1 MDNNPDLMELKTT
14 YPNKFLSVEEIFGH
28 IHRGNRIFVG
38 TACGEPQY
46 LVKLLVEY
54 ANSHPKAFFDVEV
67 FHVWTLGVAPYTD
80 RKFKRNFRH
89 NSFFIG
95 NSTRDTVNKG
105 LADYT
110 PVFISQ
116 VPDLFA
122 KKRVPL
128 DVALIQTSLPDAN
141 GYMSLGV
148 SVDIT
153 KAAVDDASIIIVQVN
168 PQMPRVYGDTFIHMN
183 QVDFAI
189 LHDEPLLEY
198 ENRIMDDTAKRIGRY
213 IARLVNDGDT
223 IQVGYGSVPN
233 AIVASLSK
241 KKDIGIHTELL
252 TDGIVDLMRNGVVT
266 NKNKAIDRGKT
277 VAAFCMGKRETYQ
290 YINDNPKIEFRGV
303 EYTNNPLVIAGI
315 KNLVAINGALQ
326 IDLTGQSTA
335 ESIGKQFY
343 SGIGGQADFMRG
355 ATLAPGGKSILV
367 FPSTAKNG
375 QYSRIVPLLAEG
387 TGVTLT
393 RGDVH
398 YVVTEFGIAYIHG
411 KNIRERAMDL
421 ISIANPKFRPQ
432 LIEKAK
438 KLKLIYEDQAYVL
451 GNQED
456 SAESLESYR
465 TTSKGLMLKF
475 RPVRINDESL
485 IKDMFYALSDK
496 SMYRRFMSAR
506 KDMPHELR
514 QNFIA
519 TDYSKEML
527 ILAIV
532 EKEDMEELVA
542 LGQYAKCGSDRM
554 AEVAIVVCDNYQNK
568 GIGTELMSYLALVAR
583 KQGLLGFTAEVLGQ
597 NLPMLHVFE
606 KMDFDI
612 NSSLSE
618 GTYEL
623 SMIFRK
629 AN

>member
-1 MDNNPDLMELKTT
+1 MDNNQDLMELKAT

-28 IHRGNRIFVG
+28 IHRGDRIFVG

-54 ANSHPKAFFDVEV
+54 ANSHPKAFFDVEI

-80 RKFKRNFRH
+80 RRFKHNFRH

-95 NSTRDTVNKG
+95 DSTRDPVNQA

-110 PVFISQ
+110 PVFLSQ
-116 VPDLFA
+116 VPGLFYS
-122 KKRVPL
+122 KRVPL
-128 DVALIQTSLPDAN
+128 DVALIQTSPPDAN

-153 KAAVDDASIIIVQVN
+153 RAAVDNASTIIVQVN
-168 PQMPRVYGDTFIHMN
+168 PKMPRAYGDTFIHMN
-183 QVDFAI
+183 KVDFAI
-189 LHDEPLLEY
+189 FRDEPLLEY
-198 ENRIMDDTAKRIGRY
+198 ENKIMEDTAQRIGGY
-213 IARLVNDGDT
+213 IAHLINDGDT

-233 AIVASLSK
+233 AILTSLSQ

-252 TDGIVDLMRNGVVT
+252 TDGIVDLMRNGVIT

-290 YINDNPKIEFRGV
+290 YINDNPEIEFRGV
-303 EYTNNPLVIAGI
+303 EYTNNPLIIAGI

-375 QYSRIVPLLAEG
+375 EYSRIVPLLAEG
-387 TGVTLT
+387 AGVTLT

-438 KLKLIYEDQAYVL
+438 ELKLIYEDQAYVL
-451 GNQED
+451 GNKED
-456 SAESLESYR
+456 YAESLESYR
-465 TTSKGLMLKF
+465 KTSKGLMLKF

-485 IKDMFYALSDK
+485 IKDMFYALSDE

-506 KDMPHELR
+506 RDMPHELR

-519 TDYSKEML
+519 IDYSKEML
-527 ILAIV
+527 ILATV
-532 EKEDMEELVA
+532 GKDDREELVA
-542 LGQYAKCGSDRM
+542 LGQYAKYGSDRM
-554 AEVAIVVCDNYQNK
+554 AEVAIVVCDDYQNK
-568 GIGTELMSYLALVAR
+568 GIGTELMSYLELVAK
-583 KQGLLGFTAEVLGQ
+583 KQGLLGFTAEVLAQ

-612 NSSLSE
+612 NSTLFE

-623 SMIFRK
+623 SMTFRK
-629 AN
+629 TD